1 MSPLSPRL
9 ALVLLS
15 LAPLGACALRA
26 EPDAP
31 APAAVA
37 TAPALTLEDCIAR
50 ALQKNFDLQAETLN
64 TDNAREAL
72 TVQKADY
79 VPVFTVVGTRSGND
93 SYRTGVETDGSSLRG
108 GVSQKIPTGATVTLG
123 TGLDRSSNNPLVTSP
138 NPAYLGDLSV
148 SIKQPLLKSAG
159 TLANLAA
166 IKRAKL
172 GVARAELDYKSQV
185 LAVIR
190 DVEAAYYQLHFA
202 REQLAAR
209 QQSLS
214 LAEQLHREAKIR
226 NEVKVNTDLDVLSAE
241 VGVANNRRSVL
252 LAEQAVRNAEDVL
265 LNLIGQFE
273 FGAPVG
279 AVTFADYTEDAPTVE
294 GVYKRALEQQ
304 PGYLAAQKAV
314 QQYDLDTAT
323 AKNARRPTLDLGAA
337 YGWNTYE
344 DRSHDA
350 IHSLS
355 SNRGNDWQ
363 VDLTLSMPWGL
374 KAENAR
380 YRTALNT
387 LAQAKSRLRQQEQSI
402 LVQVRAAVL
411 AVATGIES
419 VKIAAQAT
427 ELSRRQYEME
437 KARFD
442 AGVSTAYRV
451 LESQTDLE
459 KARVSEVE
467 SRVNLRVAVAD
478 LQQIEGSSL
487 ARFKVAVQ

>member
-37 TAPALTLEDCIAR
+37 PAPALTLEDCVAR
-50 ALQKNFDLQAETLN
+50 ALQKNFDLQVETLN
-64 TDNAREAL
+64 TDNAKEAL
-72 TVQKADY
+72 TVEKADY
-79 VPVFTVVGTRSGND
+79 VPVFTVVGTRSGSD

-172 GVARAELDYKSQV
+172 GVSRAELDYKSQV

-294 GVYKRALEQQ
+294 GVYQRALEQQ
-304 PGYLAAQKAV
+304 PG
-314 QQYDLDTAT
+314 
-323 AKNARRPTLDLGAA
+323 
-337 YGWNTYE
+337 
-344 DRSHDA
+344 
-350 IHSLS
+350 
-355 SNRGNDWQ
+355 
-363 VDLTLSMPWGL
+363 
-374 KAENAR
+374 
-380 YRTALNT
+380 
-387 LAQAKSRLRQQEQSI
+387 
-402 LVQVRAAVL
+402 
-411 AVATGIES
+411 
-419 VKIAAQAT
+419 
-427 ELSRRQYEME
+427 
-437 KARFD
+437 
-442 AGVSTAYRV
+442 
-451 LESQTDLE
+451 
-459 KARVSEVE
+459 
-467 SRVNLRVAVAD
+467 
-478 LQQIEGSSL
+478 
-487 ARFKVAVQ
+487 

>member
-1 MSPLSPRL
+1 QPR
-9 ALVLLS
+9 
-15 LAPLGACALRA
+15 
-26 EPDAP
+26 
-31 APAAVA
+31 
-37 TAPALTLEDCIAR
+37 
-50 ALQKNFDLQAETLN
+50 
-64 TDNAREAL
+64 
-72 TVQKADY
+72 
-79 VPVFTVVGTRSGND
+79 
-93 SYRTGVETDGSSLRG
+93 
-108 GVSQKIPTGATVTLG
+108 
-123 TGLDRSSNNPLVTSP
+123 
-138 NPAYLGDLSV
+138 
-148 SIKQPLLKSAG
+148 
-159 TLANLAA
+159 
-166 IKRAKL
+166 
-172 GVARAELDYKSQV
+172 
-185 LAVIR
+185 
-190 DVEAAYYQLHFA
+190 
-202 REQLAAR
+202 
-209 QQSLS
+209 
-214 LAEQLHREAKIR
+214 
-226 NEVKVNTDLDVLSAE
+226 
-241 VGVANNRRSVL
+241 
-252 LAEQAVRNAEDVL
+252 
-265 LNLIGQFE
+265 
-273 FGAPVG
+273 
-279 AVTFADYTEDAPTVE
+279 
-294 GVYKRALEQQ
+294 
-304 PGYLAAQKAV
+304 YLAAQKAV